1 MTVEEL
7 NVIVSANKDDFDRK
21 IRMVN
26 ENLVNV
32 KKQAED
38 TSAGTL
44 SAFKTLASGLSAL
57 GFGAM
62 IKNAISL
69 AGDLQQNIGG
79 SESVQELCRDNSENR
94 RNCRF
99 FARTFTEQ
107 VPCDRHKNGI
117 TFSGF
122 GLFCGTVGR
131 HGNAVYATS
140 V

>member
-62 IKNAISL
+62 IKNAIVIAISMEIPI
-69 AGDLQQNIGG
+69 ASAPSTRIR
-79 SESVQELCRDNSENR
+79 EK
-94 RNCRF
+94 
-99 FARTFTEQ
+99 T
-107 VPCDRHKNGI
+107 KGI
-117 TFSGF
+117 Q
-122 GLFCGTVGR
+122 LPIYP
-131 HGNAVYATS
+131 HA
-140 V
+140 